1 MTQNELEKTCQSVI
15 KKMGENRK
23 TPSKKRM
30 SNENNA
36 VLSIILWHAQNKHES
51 MSISSRAV
59 SMDFLSIQFAVFFYY
74 QWQFIALF
82 EFDSYSKMSRILFHP
97 CISHQ
102 MTWLLLTFPSN
113 TQTFVKYSWKFDII
127 LSFSWHMMKMY
138 THKAPENRTK
148 QKNTKINLSQKQQ
161 IRIYFS
167 PRHENWL
174 KVENILKCAF
184 GTGNQK

>member
-1 MTQNELEKTCQSVI
+1 
-15 KKMGENRK
+15 
-23 TPSKKRM
+23 
-30 SNENNA
+30 
-36 VLSIILWHAQNKHES
+36 
-51 MSISSRAV
+51 
-59 SMDFLSIQFAVFFYY
+59 
-74 QWQFIALF
+74 
-82 EFDSYSKMSRILFHP
+82 
-97 CISHQ
+97 
-102 MTWLLLTFPSN
+102 
-113 TQTFVKYSWKFDII
+113 
-127 LSFSWHMMKMY
+127 MY